1 MVKTKT
7 HRRTKMG
14 SKKMGSKKIG
24 SKKMYT
30 RKRKGG
36 APTPAQLKW
45 AAKGYRD
52 SKKRPS
58 PLKIGKTSSPSDRT
72 TYVYNPETPSHVK
85 ILAKQK
91 KRKIINNPLDPEL
104 QLHILEII
112 NIPED
117 IPPHMDRAAQY
128 FFIDSDELR
137 EIFTFG
143 PDDVK
148 LQPTGYAYI
157 AGNFEKYKA

>member
-7 HRRTKMG
+7 YRRKKMG
-14 SKKMGSKKIG
+14 SKKMRF
-24 SKKMYT
+24 KKMRT

-58 PLKIGKTSSPSDRT
+58 PLKIDTKMSPTDIT

-91 KRKIINNPLDPEL
+91 KRKIINNPLDPEF
-104 QLHILEII
+104 QLHIFEII

-128 FFIDSDELR
+128 FFINGDEPK

-143 PDDVK
+143 PDDIK

>member
-7 HRRTKMG
+7 QRRKKMR
-14 SKKMGSKKIG
+14 SKKMGFKKMR
-24 SKKMYT
+24 SKKMGT

-36 APTPAQLKW
+36 APTPAQL
-45 AAKGYRD
+45 ARASRGLIR
-52 SKKRPS
+52 KKRPS
-58 PLKIGKTSSPSDRT
+58 PLKIGKTSSPTDRT

-91 KRKIINNPLDPEL
+91 KRKIINKPLDPEL
-104 QLHILEII
+104 QLHIFEIF

-128 FFIDSDELR
+128 FFIDGDEPK

-157 AGNFEKYKA
+157 AGNFEKYKE